1 VQYANAMR
9 LLKEKN
15 REMIRNDEEMNYK
28 LQKEM
33 RKKKSKEKRMEFV
46 RGWGNNGSRNRYEK
60 YRDGLSS
67 LLKS

>member
-1 VQYANAMR
+1 MR

-33 RKKKSKEKRMEFV
+33 RKKNRKKSEWNLFEGGEIMEV
-46 RGWGNNGSRNRYEK
+46 EIDMRNTGMACPPY
-60 YRDGLSS
+60 
-67 LLKS
+67 